1 MQASI
6 TTVFPRPSIGV
17 RRPVRR
23 RTAPSALGKLAAAAS
38 IGIAGLLTY
47 TMAGVFREFVPP
59 MAVIAAIGL
68 LIAAGIARGWRWAP
82 ALAAI
87 LSLLVGGLLIAP
99 AAGEIAY
106 TLTHPGDPMFTVL
119 VVLFPV
125 LGIGLASG
133 VAATVQ
139 NYRSGERADRRAPRW
154 LAPALAAIAGVSA
167 GAILV
172 GAIPHSS
179 AAGVSPEVLA
189 SLPALGTKGF
199 AFEQTELHV
208 KAGETVALRLEN
220 ADAAAHVFDVDEL
233 SVHAPMPAGQSGL
246 ALFRPTT
253 PGTYTFYCSLHY
265 DKASGQGMKGTLV
278 VEP

>member
-233 SVHAPMPAGQSGL
+233 SVHAPMPASQSGL